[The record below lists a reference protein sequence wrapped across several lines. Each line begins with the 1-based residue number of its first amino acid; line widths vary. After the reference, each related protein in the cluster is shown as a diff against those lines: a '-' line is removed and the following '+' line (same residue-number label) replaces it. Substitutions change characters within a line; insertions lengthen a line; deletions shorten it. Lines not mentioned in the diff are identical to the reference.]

1 MIDCLTRRG
10 RACVRLWL
18 SGPQE
23 EQEARTQEGAPVPV
37 PPAGRPAAVPVA
49 TDRDGRAQ
57 GRLHGGRE
65 AGGRITI
72 GAAAPEGGSPAGAA
86 PRSSRMPPGE
96 LRSAPSGLIGIGLR
110 VKAPWKRKVKENNK
124 PRDAEDG
131 RCDGVRYQSPYATVA
146 YPISAVEY
154 GYTGEPEDLDY
165 GQEAL
170 AFFKAN
176 P

>member
-1 MIDCLTRRG
+1 MAGRAHTHTARRG
-10 RACVRLWL
+10 RAPAPVRLWL

-72 GAAAPEGGSPAGAA
+72 GAAM
-86 PRSSRMPPGE
+86 RRMG
-96 LRSAPSGLIGIGLR
+96 
-110 VKAPWKRKVKENNK
+110 
-124 PRDAEDG
+124 DAT
-131 RCDGVRYQSPYATVA
+131 VYQSPYATVA

>member
-1 MIDCLTRRG
+1 
-10 RACVRLWL
+10 
-18 SGPQE
+18 
-23 EQEARTQEGAPVPV
+23 
-37 PPAGRPAAVPVA
+37 
-49 TDRDGRAQ
+49 
-57 GRLHGGRE
+57 
-65 AGGRITI
+65 
-72 GAAAPEGGSPAGAA
+72 
-86 PRSSRMPPGE
+86 MPPGE

>member
-1 MIDCLTRRG
+1 M
-10 RACVRLWL
+10 
-18 SGPQE
+18 
-23 EQEARTQEGAPVPV
+23 PV

-96 LRSAPSGLIGIGLR
+96 LCKKRTQRVDRHRATSKSALEKEG
-110 VKAPWKRKVKENNK
+110 KRK
-124 PRDAEDG
+124 
-131 RCDGVRYQSPYATVA
+131 
-146 YPISAVEY
+146 
-154 GYTGEPEDLDY
+154 
-165 GQEAL
+165 
-170 AFFKAN
+170 
-176 P
+176 

>member
-1 MIDCLTRRG
+1 MAGRAHTHTARRG
-10 RACVRLWL
+10 RAPAPVRLWL

-57 GRLHGGRE
+57 AQGRLHGGRE

-72 GAAAPEGGSPAGAA
+72 GAAM
-86 PRSSRMPPGE
+86 RRMG
-96 LRSAPSGLIGIGLR
+96 
-110 VKAPWKRKVKENNK
+110 
-124 PRDAEDG
+124 DAT
-131 RCDGVRYQSPYATVA
+131 VYQSPYATVA